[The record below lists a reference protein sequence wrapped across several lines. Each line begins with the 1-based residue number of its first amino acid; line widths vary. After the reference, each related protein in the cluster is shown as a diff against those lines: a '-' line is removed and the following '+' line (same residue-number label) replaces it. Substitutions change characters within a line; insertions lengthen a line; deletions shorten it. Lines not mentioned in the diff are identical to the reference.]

1 MICTSWSWPNMFD
14 VARGQV
20 NLYRDTKSIVNRVKL
35 LLLTEP
41 TELYNN
47 PNFGVGLKKYLFI
60 YNTEN
65 VPAMIRD
72 DLVEQLKIWEP
83 GVIAE
88 ETQVTRGLNYTADPN
103 SPDTSIAANLAK
115 LNLTITLTTSRM
127 KTVSFSV
134 TSDDL
139 NSIV

>member
-88 ETQVTRGLNYTADPN
+88 ETQVTKGLSYTVDPN

-115 LNLTITLTTSRM
+115 LNLTVTLTTSRM